1 MRKET
6 RELLQLFVGKAR
18 KLESSRFVKKMS
30 DPSAGVTI
38 SGTTNGRSHT
48 DRRLPDQEAIDAFVL
63 TFRLFIQPND
73 RTSFDSLSKRV
84 LPDPDVSI
92 EWKQEFTKVRD
103 ELDQYLDAQAE
114 IHLIRDGSS
123 PTRREVMDLIIYG
136 DLAHS
141 DKAKSRE
148 LAAWKNESW
157 MFPLLEAE
165 FSSILMRVRRAIDRI
180 ADLSERE
187 VDANP

>member
-1 MRKET
+1 
-6 RELLQLFVGKAR
+6 
-18 KLESSRFVKKMS
+18 
-30 DPSAGVTI
+30 
-38 SGTTNGRSHT
+38 
-48 DRRLPDQEAIDAFVL
+48 
-63 TFRLFIQPND
+63 
-73 RTSFDSLSKRV
+73 
-84 LPDPDVSI
+84 
-92 EWKQEFTKVRD
+92 
-103 ELDQYLDAQAE
+103 
-114 IHLIRDGSS
+114 
-123 PTRREVMDLIIYG
+123 MDLIIYG